1 MWCFLS
7 ERAADNTL
15 PCLDVNY
22 HGMSYAIGIS
32 LQVWGIGA
40 FILTKVSP
48 QPSYRKTKFG
58 STLSFMHY

>member
-7 ERAADNTL
+7 ERTADNTL

-32 LQVWGIGA
+32 FQVWGIGA

-48 QPSYRKTKFG
+48 QPSYR
-58 STLSFMHY
+58 